1 MQKQILIVEDNMLN
15 REILKEILSDAY
27 TVLEAENGQE
37 ALDVLREHA
46 DDIAVILLDVMMPVM
61 DGFTFLDRIKA
72 DDRLSL
78 IPVII
83 MTQSDSEA
91 DEVTALAHGATDF
104 VPKPYRPQVILHR
117 VASIIKLRETAAMV
131 NLFQYDRLTGLFS
144 REFFYKKVRERLR
157 EDPEGEYSIVC
168 SNIVNFKL
176 YNDSFGVAEGD
187 RLLRETADAM
197 RRAVEPSGICG
208 RFGADR
214 FICLQESGKEARD
227 RAAFDADQ
235 TESGKVRNVV
245 MKWGVYEITDRSVP
259 VEQMCDRANL
269 AVDSIKNQYN
279 CHFAV
284 YDDVLRGK
292 LLREHA
298 ITEAME
304 TALNEGQFVV
314 YYQPK

>member
-27 TVLEAENGQE
+27 SVLEAENGQE

-91 DEVTALAHGATDF
+91 DEVAALAHGATDF

-144 REFFYKKVRERLR
+144 REFFYEKVRERLR

-187 RLLRETADAM
+187 RLLREAADAM

-269 AVDSIKNQYN
+269 AVDSIKNSIIATSRFMMM
-279 CHFAV
+279 CCGASCCGSRP
-284 YDDVLRGK
+284 LR
-292 LLREHA
+292 R
-298 ITEAME
+298 
-304 TALNEGQFVV
+304 
-314 YYQPK
+314 PWRPR

>member
-37 ALDVLREHA
+37 ALDVLRDHA

-91 DEVTALAHGATDF
+91 DEVAALAHGATDF

-176 YNDSFGVAEGD
+176 YNDSFGVEEGD
-187 RLLRETADAM
+187 RLLREAADAM
-197 RRAVEPSGICG
+197 R
-208 RFGADR
+208 
-214 FICLQESGKEARD
+214 
-227 RAAFDADQ
+227 
-235 TESGKVRNVV
+235 
-245 MKWGVYEITDRSVP
+245 
-259 VEQMCDRANL
+259 L
-269 AVDSIKNQYN
+269 AVN
-279 CHFAV
+279 
-284 YDDVLRGK
+284 R
-292 LLREHA
+292 
-298 ITEAME
+298 
-304 TALNEGQFVV
+304 
-314 YYQPK
+314 